1 MLIHQALHGYTQGHN
16 RIACS
21 MQLSSADDDRMKMLS
36 DWSEYAGGIDRD
48 TSYITAYPLMDGKS
62 YVIAKTWYA
71 DEMSRPGCVWTH
83 SLIINLNEVDEQF
96 DFRVLLQLFRRPED
110 GSFEGYNTTLSTDGE
125 ISTRYDDITLT
136 ISLIPLSYIYV
147 QLLKQ
152 ERGLV
157 YKVER
162 NSAVYQLIILM
173 LMQYLPLQMLSKLT
187 FCSGSSCGRKIGN
200 DIFNLQFTTSTGKSL
215 VNAPEF
221 NGLQV
226 SNFNEGVIYICNS
239 LLCNISE
246 TSQFLRIFAADLE
259 DNSTKI
265 CAFGILLSYL
275 DKAYSHVDVP
285 EYRKVINII
294 ADAFPTLSEGKK
306 IKYTFISEKIA
317 TLFSSKDDYYYLMCT
332 FESESIID
340 LASAVHIDSIHRY
353 LSESPD
359 KLIDF
364 LNKLIGSDSLNSLG
378 KAVLKNEA
386 DNLNEDLQRKIADG
400 YWNLYKVLLSLNT
413 TMLGND
419 YWLSFLPNKVDYLLP
434 IFGET
439 NLSEFKHWKEL
450 FVTCI
455 DNNIELPASV
465 WKVMHQCCPDSVL
478 LIMDHL
484 QNQQSFSL
492 PISLIRFCEEYS
504 QDMLKWMSFHSHLS
518 NSNITFILQA
528 INPEEVETKAAGSE
542 PWRFFVYHDTEQMDI
557 RYYIFM
563 FVLSFNWRD
572 ELSLYILKHSF
583 FNIHESLSRD
593 EVPTFEMNKLQRYMA
608 ELPVWQWWDNCKKLR
623 RGIVQYIK
631 YVGYERKVLEDFT
644 PSQKINDSLL
654 KIWDRL

>member
-21 MQLSSADDDRMKMLS
+21 MQLSSVDDDRMKVLS
-36 DWSEYAGGIDRD
+36 DWSEYAGGIDGD
-48 TSYITAYPLMDGKS
+48 TSYITAYPLMDSKL

-83 SLIINLNEVDEQF
+83 SLIINLNEIGEQF
-96 DFRVLLQLFRRPED
+96 DFRELLQLFRRPEN
-110 GSFEGYNTTLSTDGE
+110 GFFEGYNTTLSIHGE
-125 ISTRYDDITLT
+125 ISTRYDDISLD

-147 QLLKQ
+147 QLFKQ

-162 NSAVYQLIILM
+162 DSAVYQLIILM

-187 FCSGSSCGRKIGN
+187 FCSGSSLVRKIGS
-200 DIFNLQFTTSTGKSL
+200 DIFNLQFTTSTDKSL

-221 NGLQV
+221 NGLQI

-239 LLCNISE
+239 LLYNISE
-246 TSQFLRIFAADLE
+246 TSQFLRIFSAELE

-285 EYRKVINII
+285 EYRKIINII

-340 LASAVHIDSIHRY
+340 LASAINIDSIHRY

-364 LNKLIGSDSLNSLG
+364 LNKLIGSDSLNSVG
-378 KAVLKNEA
+378 KSVLKNEA
-386 DNLNEDLQRKIADG
+386 DNLNEDLQRKIAEG

-413 TMLGND
+413 SMLKND

-434 IFGET
+434 IFGEI

-455 DNNIELPASV
+455 DNNIELPISV
-465 WKVMHQCCPDSVL
+465 RKVMHQYCPNSVS
-478 LIMDHL
+478 LIMNYL

-492 PISLIRFCEEYS
+492 PISLMKFCEEYS
-504 QDMLKWMSFHSHLS
+504 EDMLKWMSSHSYLS

-528 INPEEVETKAAGSE
+528 INPEGVETKVAGSE
-542 PWRFFVYHDTEQMDI
+542 SWRFFVYHDTEQMDI

-572 ELSLYILKHSF
+572 ELSLYMLKHSF

-623 RGIVQYIK
+623 RGVVQYIK

-654 KIWDRL
+654 KTWDKL

>member
-21 MQLSSADDDRMKMLS
+21 MQLSAADDDRMKMLS
-36 DWSEYAGGIDRD
+36 DWSEYAGGIDGD

-96 DFRVLLQLFRRPED
+96 DFRELLQLFRRPEN
-110 GSFEGYNTTLSTDGE
+110 GSFEEYNTTLSIDEE
-125 ISTRYDDITLT
+125 ISTRYDDISLT

-187 FCSGSSCGRKIGN
+187 FCSGSSFGRKIGN

-215 VNAPEF
+215 INAPEF

-226 SNFNEGVIYICNS
+226 SSFNEGVIYICNS
-239 LLCNISE
+239 LLSNISE
-246 TSQFLRIFAADLE
+246 TSQFLRIFSVELE

-265 CAFGILLSYL
+265 CAFGVLLSYL
-275 DKAYSHVDVP
+275 DRAYSHVDVP

-353 LSESPD
+353 LSDSPD

-364 LNKLIGSDSLNSLG
+364 LNKLIGADSLNSVG

-413 TMLGND
+413 SMLEND

-439 NLSEFKHWKEL
+439 NLSEFKYWREL
-450 FVTCI
+450 FATCI

-465 WKVMHQCCPDSVL
+465 WKVMHQCCPDSVS

-504 QDMLKWMSFHSHLS
+504 GDMLKWMSFHSHLS
-518 NSNITFILQA
+518 DSNITFILQA
-528 INPEEVETKAAGSE
+528 INPEGVETKAAGSE
-542 PWRFFVYHDTEQMDI
+542 SWRFFVYNDIERMDI
-557 RYYIFM
+557 HYYIFM
-563 FVLSFNWRD
+563 FVVSFNWKD
-572 ELSLYILKHSF
+572 ELSLYMLKHSF
-583 FNIHESLSRD
+583 FYIHESLGRD
-593 EVPTFEMNKLQRYMA
+593 EVPASEMNKLQHYMA

-623 RGIVQYIK
+623 KGVVQYIK
-631 YVGYERKVLEDFT
+631 YIGYEREILEDFT
-644 PSQKINDSLL
+644 PSQQLNDSLF
-654 KIWDRL
+654 KIWDKL